1 MNCERVRSLVDAYTT
16 DELDLAAALDV
27 EEHLGECAA
36 CAGEVESFHA
46 LRRAVA
52 GPSLRYAAPPELRR
66 RISAELE
73 RLGARSDSAPLAP
86 APRRRA
92 GRFALAAAV
101 GALLLLPWVGL
112 YWNAS
117 RSGANQLAV
126 ETTSSHIRSLMSDHL
141 LDVASTDQHT
151 VKPWFNGRL
160 DFSPAVIDLTADGFP
175 LVGGRLDYVNNRPVA
190 AIVYRRHKHV
200 INLYTWPAPPAD
212 SRPSASEHNGY
223 HVLTW
228 THSGVNCVAVSDLN
242 PQELRHFADLLRH
255 EPTTRP

>member
-1 MNCERVRSLVDAYTT
+1 MDCERVRSLIDAYTT
-16 DELDLAAALDV
+16 NELDLAAALDV
-27 EEHLGECAA
+27 EDHLGKCAA
-36 CAGEVESFHA
+36 CAGELESFRA

-73 RLGARSDSAPLAP
+73 RLDRAQDPAPAAP

-101 GALLLLPWVGL
+101 GALLLLPWIAT
-112 YWNAS
+112 YRIAS
-117 RSGANQLAV
+117 RSAADQLAA

-141 LDVASTDQHT
+141 LDVVSTDQHT

-160 DFSPAVIDLTADGFP
+160 DFSPAVVDLTAEGYP
-175 LVGGRLDYVNNRPVA
+175 LIGGRLDYVNNRTVA
-190 AIVYRRHKHV
+190 AIVYRRRKHV
-200 INLYTWPAPPAD
+200 INLYTWPAPQAD

-228 THSGVNCVAVSDLN
+228 NHNGMSCVAVSDLN